1 MVLLVLR
8 PEPQASDMVAALSAR
23 GVTALAEPMLAIEPL
38 DDPAGRVR
46 AADPE
51 AEAIILTS
59 RQTVAI
65 LKAAGDLGT
74 LLNLPVIAV
83 GGGTAHDARAAGFVD
98 VRSADGNADDLV
110 DLVARA
116 GFHRLV
122 HAGGRDKAGDI
133 AGRLAALGV
142 TVIEAEL
149 YRAEQ
154 RDQLAPEVAAAFAE
168 GRIDGLIVASRR
180 SSQAFVNLVESMDL
194 TARLA
199 PLKVAALSE
208 AAAAP
213 FAGRVADILVAASP
227 TGPALI
233 EASVALAARLGET
246 ASGTAADDTRSP
258 AGGNEEAEGPL
269 TMASDDHRDGTD
281 GKSGKRNRP
290 KAPVIDLEAK
300 EVAPPVEATPE
311 PAAPEAAPAET
322 PAAEPVFEAPKVE
335 AAPEAEAPSADKAE
349 EPAAPA
355 AAIPPRTDRPGQI
368 KAFLPLLA
376 AAILGSAVTV
386 GAMLVILPQGQG
398 NADVAAVDPAAL
410 EARLGEVA
418 DRLANSQT
426 TADALAAR
434 IGALESTEAPT
445 VDFGP
450 LQASL
455 ADIGKRLDKAE
466 GDIGRVSETPAVD
479 PKVIA
484 DLAAAVSALRD
495 DNAALTGRLTNV
507 EERIAKAPEGG
518 EIASLSLA
526 LTSLSGKIDA
536 GLPFAADLAVVKA
549 AAPDLDGLATLDT
562 LAATGVATRDKLIA
576 DLPVDAMLARR
587 PVEAGSGWFD
597 GLTSSAKAL
606 VNYRETGDG
615 TVDPA
620 STAIE
625 AIRTALQ
632 RGDAAAAKAAAAT
645 LPDWAREP
653 AAGWLAS
660 LDARVAADAAVRA
673 LTDRV
678 VDRLSVPAAN

>member
-23 GVTALAEPMLAIEPL
+23 GVTALAEPMLAIEAL

-74 LLNLPVIAV
+74 LINMPVIAV

-142 TVIEAEL
+142 TVTEAEL

-154 RDQLAPEVAAAFAE
+154 RDQLAPEVATAFAE

-213 FAGRVADILVAASP
+213 FTGRVADILVAASP

-246 ASGTAADDTRSP
+246 ASGTAADDIRSP

-281 GKSGKRNRP
+281 AKAGKRNRP

-300 EVAPPVEATPE
+300 EVAKPVEAKPE

-322 PAAEPVFEAPKVE
+322 PASEPAAEAPKVE
-335 AAPEAEAPSADKAE
+335 AAPEAEAPAADKAE

-398 NADVAAVDPAAL
+398 TADVAAVDPAAL

-426 TADALAAR
+426 TAEALAAR

-445 VDFGP
+445 VDLGP

-466 GDIGRVSETPAVD
+466 SDIGRVSETPAVD

-484 DLAAAVSALRD
+484 DLAAAVSALRND
-495 DNAALTGRLTNV
+495 GASLSSRLAGV
-507 EERIAKAPEGG
+507 EERIAKAPKGG

-549 AAPDLDGLATLDT
+549 AAPDLDGLAALETFAT
-562 LAATGVATRDKLIA
+562 TGVATRDKLIA
-576 DLPVDAMLARR
+576 DLPVEAMLARR

-597 GLTSSAKAL
+597 SLTSSAKAL

-620 STAIE
+620 STAVE
-625 AIRTALQ
+625 AIRAALA

-653 AAGWLAS
+653 AAGWFAS